1 MPDLTGEEKRYA
13 DYIASPLAR
22 FKLNWFGVVTDE
34 AFDSCP
40 YLVGS
45 ALERR
50 DHRDVDVRVILADD
64 EFEQR
69 FGSEVDWRSNRALKA
84 MNLAFSALGQ
94 EMTGLPVDFQVEQM
108 TDANA
113 SNPTGARNALG
124 IDIRVLMAGDN
135 ERTTNE

>member
-1 MPDLTGEEKRYA
+1 MSEKHYA

-22 FKLNWFGVVTDE
+22 FKLNWFGVVAYE

-45 ALERR
+45 ALKRR
-50 DHRDVDVRVILADD
+50 DHRDVDVRVILMDD
-64 EFEQR
+64 DFLLR
-69 FGSEVDWRSNRALKA
+69 FGLQTDWRSNRALKA

-113 SNPTGARNALG
+113 SNIGGARNALG
-124 IDIRVLMAGDN
+124 IDIRVLMAAGFPR
-135 ERTTNE
+135 EREA